1 LFEAAALCQNA
12 YAPAKYG
19 CFQLLVYYQE
29 FLPDN
34 SKKQAASFTLKD
46 AGKAERVTIQKIDEV
61 NCNPLRI

>member
-1 LFEAAALCQNA
+1 M
-12 YAPAKYG
+12 
-19 CFQLLVYYQE
+19 YYQE

-61 NCNPLRI
+61 NCNPLRIWEELGSPLDLLPQQILEIKEK